1 LNKVDKDSKP
11 IAKTAPENLEKSVRV
26 APDVYIATL
35 LDEANEHLLE
45 LKDLLKNQEGLP
57 KKSVPY
63 NTGEISISAPL
74 RTKPADPSGYT
85 FTENVY
91 AKNNNKPLEKGHL
104 INGGIGRIFFIV
116 YENSQTFSDQEEV
129 LNPGEH
135 RVLYNIFEI
144 RLRVDQPFTRFR
156 FVENDLFSGSLAPLY
171 KNSFENR
178 IVLQPNEASLT
189 LGILFDTDINPVTV
203 TAPPA
208 PILVPDPGP
217 FPTNNALFMR
227 QNPLGPGL
235 TAAFIVNGIFSRFFS
250 NDGLDPALLAILN
263 TTPPPFMMPFTIPA
277 GFVVEGF
284 VITHSFSTDFTLRDW
299 VELVPGTGV
308 YTVIQT
314 FVTSK
319 RGFGFNAE
327 FNLNFIST
335 QFLDPDGAPAPGRKF
350 IFTITNDDTVNS
362 MSGTSDFELVLRK
375 LRDVP

>member
-1 LNKVDKDSKP
+1 MNKVDKDSKP
-11 IAKTAPENLEKSVRV
+11 IAKTTPENLEKNVRV

-45 LKDLLKNQEGLP
+45 VKDLLKNQEGLP

-63 NTGEISISAPL
+63 NTGEISITTPL

-104 INGGIGRIFFIV
+104 INEGTGRIFFIV

-156 FVENDLFSGSLAPLY
+156 FVENDLFSGSLAPFY
-171 KNSFENR
+171 KNFVENR
-178 IVLQPNEASLT
+178 IVLQPNEANLT
-189 LGILFDTDINPVTV
+189 VQILFDTDINPITV
-203 TAPPA
+203 IAPPA

-217 FPTNNALFMR
+217 FPTFNAFFIR

-235 TAAFIVNGIFSRFFS
+235 TAAYIVTGIFSRFLS
-250 NDGLDPALLAILN
+250 TDGLDPALLAILN

-277 GFVVEGF
+277 GFAAEGF
-284 VITHSFSTDFTLRDW
+284 LFIHNFSTDFTLRDW

-308 YTVIQT
+308 YTVFQT
-314 FVTSK
+314 VVNSK

-327 FNLNFIST
+327 FNLNVLST
-335 QFLDPDGAPAPGRKF
+335 QVVDSDGAPAPGRKF
-350 IFTITNDDTVNS
+350 IFTVTNDDTVNS
-362 MSGTSDFELVLRK
+362 MSGWSAFEIILRK